1 MNSCVPIFISASA
14 SPEPSLQQLV
24 PELGCSEETH
34 YIWYTSIYKKYP
46 EQALKKKK
54 VNIFTSFQAGEGSI
68 NTLFLQGD
76 PSVHVQMDEKV

>member
-1 MNSCVPIFISASA
+1 MLFLLVKFELPFIFIKLLSIFRKKQT
-14 SPEPSLQQLV
+14 LILWVFKFTFV
-24 PELGCSEETH
+24 P
-34 YIWYTSIYKKYP
+34 
-46 EQALKKKK
+46 LKKKK